1 MKNLI
6 LKTAIRSFLFSMI
19 ICINIFLIS
28 KEMIY
33 ELFINSIILNT
44 IYTYNVKVISKTDS
58 KYVDLTYIIF
68 SSIGTLIGIHIA
80 KYLFK

>member
-1 MKNLI
+1 MKNI
-6 LKTAIRSFLFSMI
+6 IIKTAIRSFLFSMI
-19 ICINIFLIS
+19 ICINVFLIS

-33 ELFINSIILNT
+33 ELFLNSIILNT

-58 KYVDLTYIIF
+58 KYVDITYIIF
-68 SSIGTLIGIHIA
+68 SSIGTLIGIYIA